1 VTSLALNRASAT
13 TPTRLV
19 GLMALLVALVVAA
32 GSVALWTAA
41 GIHDAAQAIG
51 RDAEPSVALA
61 LRMQATLGDIDAAA
75 AGDALTDNG
84 AAIGTSLRFRDGLN
98 SLATSLVDAAR
109 NITYGDAEARPLQAL
124 QQQLLAYQ
132 EAVVEARSVGQGNPW
147 LLLHRLQWA
156 SRVNRD
162 FAAPAAEALAAA
174 NANELERRY
183 AAYRAT
189 SLAHGGAAV
198 AAFALLVA
206 ALLGAQVW
214 LARRVRRLVN
224 PMLALATLVAV
235 AGGLWLGAAILT
247 ERGDLRAAKSDAY
260 DSLHTLFQAKTA
272 ANALRAAMSLWLLD
286 PDARPE
292 AQERMGAARL
302 ALTGTDL
309 TRPDLAAPLLNQLQR
324 SQALERSGSAR
335 EARDTAPHLGGLLGK
350 ELENITFGVP
360 ERDAATESVARLAAA
375 EQVALAV
382 AEEAHRN
389 RTTAA
394 GRWLSEG
401 PDGGAGA
408 FLALQATL
416 DRTIAVNQ
424 AEFDR
429 RVARSLDMAALIP
442 LVACAALLAAA
453 LLSAGGLWLR
463 LREYR

>member
-1 VTSLALNRASAT
+1 
-13 TPTRLV
+13 
-19 GLMALLVALVVAA
+19 MALLVALAVAA

-206 ALLGAQVW
+206 VLLGAQVW

-324 SQALERSGSAR
+324 FQALERSGSAR
-335 EARDTAPHLGGLLGK
+335 EARDTALHLGGLLGK